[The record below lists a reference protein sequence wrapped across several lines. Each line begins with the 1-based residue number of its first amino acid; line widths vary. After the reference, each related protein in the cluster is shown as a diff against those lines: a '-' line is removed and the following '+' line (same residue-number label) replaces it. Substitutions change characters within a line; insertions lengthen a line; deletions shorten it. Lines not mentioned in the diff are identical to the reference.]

1 MLEIEWLGHDG
12 FRLRDDKVVYI
23 DPWQIRPGPKADLI
37 LVTHDHFDH
46 CSPEDIE
53 KISTPNTT
61 IVAALN
67 AVGRL
72 RGNVRGVKAGDRLK
86 EQGIGIEVVAA
97 YNVNKFRSPGVPFH
111 PKEYGGVGYIVEM
124 AGERIYHT
132 GDSDPIPE
140 MDAVQCTVALLPV
153 SGLYVM
159 TAEEAAQAAQR
170 LEPKTL
176 IPMHYGAIAGSAA
189 DAQRLKELCPMMEV
203 RILAKI

>member
-12 FRLRDDKVVYI
+12 FRLRDDKIVYI
-23 DPWQIRPGPKADLI
+23 DPWQIGPGPKADLI

-46 CSPEDIE
+46 CSPEDIA
-53 KISTPNTT
+53 KISTPNTI

-67 AVGRL
+67 AVSRL

-86 EQGIGIEVVAA
+86 EQDIGIEVVAA

-111 PKEYGGVGYIVEM
+111 PKEYGGVGYIIEM

-132 GDSDPIPE
+132 GDSDLIPE

-170 LEPKTL
+170 LKPKMA
-176 IPMHYGAIAGSAA
+176 IPMHYGAIAGSAV
-189 DAQRLKELCPMMEV
+189 DAQRLKELCPMEV
-203 RILAKI
+203 RIRPKI